1 MNRQMIKKIISQLYL
16 VAACVELIMAICSE
30 CKFEVPYSRFILW
43 GLLIIYGLKV
53 VCNQYSVREYI
64 FLALLLFLGVLNYIS
79 GGVNAILKASIFLY
93 ALKGED
99 YKKIV
104 RYLFGCLVA
113 VSAIMYIRALVLGA
127 NDLLYIHDVRLD
139 RGFNGIRYTFGHT
152 NPNRFMG
159 SLFTAIMMLLC
170 ILQPRSKK
178 TLIISG
184 ICMLVTVM
192 FYYFTDTRTV
202 FGLILCTLGLY
213 NVASWI
219 NRKWM
224 NRLITGFFGVS
235 FVIEVMLSVLAS
247 CHVNNILMS
256 MVDKVIS
263 GRFHQ
268 LGDTNFSK
276 DYAVCYVENWHL
288 LSSYNNQAGCDLGYA
303 FTFYYYGIIAAII
316 FIGVI
321 VYTAVTIYRRKEYYK
336 FAILTG
342 LCTYTF
348 MEIYFFSN
356 YISKNF
362 LLIFCAGI
370 IWENRQGEIVDEQ
383 EKSNVIHHHSCI

>member
-1 MNRQMIKKIISQLYL
+1 
-16 VAACVELIMAICSE
+16 
-30 CKFEVPYSRFILW
+30 
-43 GLLIIYGLKV
+43 
-53 VCNQYSVREYI
+53 
-64 FLALLLFLGVLNYIS
+64 
-79 GGVNAILKASIFLY
+79 
-93 ALKGED
+93 
-99 YKKIV
+99 
-104 RYLFGCLVA
+104 
-113 VSAIMYIRALVLGA
+113 
-127 NDLLYIHDVRLD
+127 
-139 RGFNGIRYTFGHT
+139 
-152 NPNRFMG
+152 MG

-170 ILQPRSKK
+170 ILHPRSKK

-202 FGLILCTLGLY
+202 FVVILCTLGLY
-213 NVASWI
+213 NVAGWI

-224 NRLITGFFGVS
+224 NRLITGLFGVS

-256 MVDKVIS
+256 MIDKVIS

-268 LGDTNFSK
+268 LGNTNFTK

-288 LSSYNNQAGCDLGYA
+288 LSTYNNQAGCDLGYA

-356 YISKNF
+356 FISKNF